1 MMKELEVKGLVW
13 QEGKVFVS
21 YCPEL
26 DVSSCGDT
34 VEEARTN
41 LRAAIRLFLEEAG
54 KMGTLD
60 SILKESGFKKTANGW
75 QAPQIVATDVMT
87 VPMGG

>member
-1 MMKELEVKGLVW
+1 MKRLEVDGLVW

-34 VEEARTN
+34 VEEARAN
-41 LRAAIRLFLEEAG
+41 LQTAVRLFLEEAER
-54 KMGTLD
+54 MGTLET
-60 SILKESGFKKTANGW
+60 ILQEAGFERTAQGW
-75 QAPQIVATDVMT
+75 RAPRVVATEVFS
-87 VPMGG
+87 VAVGG

>member
-1 MMKELEVKGLVW
+1 MVKTLEVEGLVW

-41 LRAAIRLFLEEAG
+41 LRVAIRLFLEEAG

-75 QAPQIVATDVMT
+75 QAPRLVATEVMT

>member
-1 MMKELEVKGLVW
+1 MRALEIDGLVW
-13 QEGKVFVS
+13 QEGNIFIS

-34 VEEARTN
+34 VEEARAN
-41 LRAAIRLFLEEAG
+41 LRTAVRLFVEEAE
-54 KMGTLD
+54 KMGTLA

-75 QAPQIVATDVMT
+75 QAPRLMATEVMT
-87 VPMGG
+87 VTMGG